1 MQSNTRDAKLDRDE
15 PLALKKPSTFEDI
28 ATSIGSRNLMIII
41 ITMPLVFLAV
51 VSGIIAVFGDD
62 DAVETAAAPASV
74 SVERLAEPAP
84 TARATGA
91 VSISAQAGAIG
102 VAPGADITA
111 MSLDGDRLALRIDG
125 PDGVTIVI
133 YDIAAGAVVQRI
145 PVTQTPSN

>member
-1 MQSNTRDAKLDRDE
+1 MQSNSQGTTRDRDE

-62 DAVETAAAPASV
+62 EAAEIAAAPAAV

-102 VAPGADITA
+102 IAPGADITA
-111 MSLDGDRLALRIDG
+111 MSLDGDRLALRVDG
-125 PDGVTIVI
+125 PDGVSIVI
-133 YDIAAGAVVQRI
+133 YDIARGAVIQRI
-145 PVTQTPSN
+145 PVTQAQSN